1 MSAGDP
7 VSLEGDALLPEGR
20 EIRERPDPQRRKL
33 GSPITI
39 FVNFD
44 GVKIGECNPSNS
56 HENCN
61 WLKKNTTFD
70 PWSGP
75 FSQRVAILDAMRS
88 IAGDYGIRITGER
101 PPDDEIY
108 VMVVYGGD
116 SEEEEALGRAPS
128 GDCWDDLPNEIAYVF
143 LDGERVDWVNGGAS
157 TAMHESAHTWGLDHI
172 GLEGSL
178 MAPSG
183 DNTLTKYFDGCAR
196 VVADTELTPGPAS
209 CPQINLELCGLA
221 DFQNDVA
228 LLHML
233 FGDPYVDDRA
243 PTLELIEPEDGA
255 YFQGPASFDVILEVH
270 DDTHP
275 QTYELAIGVPG
286 LVDNPEFRSVI
297 DPSFE
302 VAALPLG
309 TWTFELRLRDEA
321 GNEAA
326 LAFTVEVG

>member
-1 MSAGDP
+1 
-7 VSLEGDALLPEGR
+7 
-20 EIRERPDPQRRKL
+20 
-33 GSPITI
+33 
-39 FVNFD
+39 
-44 GVKIGECNPSNS
+44 
-56 HENCN
+56 
-61 WLKKNTTFD
+61 
-70 PWSGP
+70 
-75 FSQRVAILDAMRS
+75 
-88 IAGDYGIRITGER
+88 
-101 PPDDEIY
+101 
-108 VMVVYGGD
+108 
-116 SEEEEALGRAPS
+116 
-128 GDCWDDLPNEIAYVF
+128 
-143 LDGERVDWVNGGAS
+143 
-157 TAMHESAHTWGLDHI
+157 
-172 GLEGSL
+172 
-178 MAPSG
+178 
-183 DNTLTKYFDGCAR
+183 
-196 VVADTELTPGPAS
+196 
-209 CPQINLELCGLA
+209 ELCGLA

-309 TWTFELRLRDEA
+309 TWTFELRLRDES

-326 LAFTVEVG
+326 LAFTVEVGEDPPPAVDAASGCACTLEGQEDGTPAPWTLLALLALPVLTRRRPWTPTRG